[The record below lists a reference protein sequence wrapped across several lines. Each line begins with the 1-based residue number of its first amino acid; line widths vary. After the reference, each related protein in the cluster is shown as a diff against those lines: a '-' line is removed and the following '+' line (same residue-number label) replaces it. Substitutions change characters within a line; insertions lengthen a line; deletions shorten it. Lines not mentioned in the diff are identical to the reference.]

1 MKLLKRNI
9 IAVVM
14 SMLVCNIIHAQGF
27 SLDEAIAIAKDSV
40 YTVMA
45 DKYGLKAADARYLE
59 MLALRKPQLKLNISP
74 YYSKYVVDPTR
85 DYLYERNYDML
96 GAVADLSLTQ
106 QILRWGGEAYASS
119 QFSWAE
125 YFHGSNRNGYAR
137 QFAATPIRVGYRQDL
152 LGYNDYLWQQR
163 ELKHA
168 QLLAQQKLQH
178 KLMTV
183 AEETTRLFFS
193 VTASQIHMDICEA
206 AARTSKF
213 LYEVA
218 VERNK
223 IAMVGKI
230 ELNTLRLRSL
240 NDDAELTAA
249 RHNLQCEREAFASYL
264 HIVNPDSIS
273 LRLPDALPNEDYT
286 VEQAIDMAL
295 SHHPDL
301 LAMQQEQ
308 IYAQHKRAQAKREV
322 GFKAKLDVSVG
333 VNQLN
338 TSFGDV
344 YTDQKF
350 QGIGLVSISIP
361 LIDHGAARQH
371 QKVAEMELSRASKNV
386 QEAQRVISEEVIL
399 TVLKLNEAKLKY
411 LGQLETLEMARSLF
425 AEASDSYANSIIDI
439 NTYSLAQT
447 EYLKASANFIDTM
460 MQYWTSYYHL
470 RSLVLN

>member
-9 IAVVM
+9 LAAVM
-14 SMLVCNIIHAQGF
+14 SVLACNHIQAQDF
-27 SLDEAIAIAKDSV
+27 SLDEAIFIAKDSV

-45 DKYGLKAADARYLE
+45 DQYGLKAADARYDE
-59 MLALRKPQLKLNISP
+59 MLALRKLQLKLNVSP
-74 YYSKYVVDPTR
+74 YYSKYVIDPTR

-96 GAVADLSLTQ
+96 GTMVDLSLTK
-106 QILRWGGEAYASS
+106 QILSWGGEAYASS
-119 QFSWAE
+119 QFAWSE
-125 YFHGSNRNGYAR
+125 YFNGSNRSGYSR
-137 QFAATPIRVGYRQDL
+137 QFAATPIRIGYRQDL
-152 LGYNDYLWQQR
+152 LGYNDYPWQQR

-183 AEETTRLFFS
+183 AEEATRLFFS
-193 VTASQIHMDICEA
+193 VAAAQIHLEICEA

-218 VERNK
+218 IERNK

-240 NDDAELTAA
+240 NDAAELSAA
-249 RHNLQCEREAFASYL
+249 RNSLQCQQEAFASYL
-264 HIVNPDSIS
+264 HLANPGSIR
-273 LRLPDALPNEDYT
+273 LRLPDALPSEEYT
-286 VEQAIDMAL
+286 AEEAIGMAL
-295 SHHPDL
+295 SRHPDL

-308 IYAQHKRAQAKREV
+308 IRAQHERARAKREV

-333 VNQLN
+333 INQMN
-338 TSFGDV
+338 TSVGGA

-361 LIDHGAARQH
+361 LVDNGAARQH
-371 QKVAEMELSRASKNV
+371 RKAAEMELSRASKNV
-386 QEAQRVISEEVIL
+386 QEAQRVITEEVAL
-399 TVLKLNEAKLKY
+399 TVLKLNEAKRKY
-411 LGQLETLEMARSLF
+411 QNQLETLDMARSLF

-447 EYLKASANFIDTM
+447 EYLKASANYIETM

-470 RSLVLN
+470 RSLMLL